1 MGRKVQPMRCDTSFV
16 ETIRKPILAADN
28 LSPRRP
34 FEAATAFITED
45 DMRGVFGVGPDASAH
60 LAVAHQFVDAGYDH
74 LALINAG
81 PDPEGFFDSFA
92 LELAEPLR
100 KVTPSS

>member
-1 MGRKVQPMRCDTSFV
+1 MRRDTSFV

-34 FEAATAFITED
+34 FEAVTAFITED
-45 DMRGVFGVGPDASAH
+45 DMRGVFGVVPDASAH
-60 LAVAHQFVDAGYDH
+60 LAVAHQFVDAGHDH

-81 PDPEGFFDSFA
+81 PGPEGYFDFFAS
-92 LELAEPLR
+92 ELI
-100 KVTPSS
+100 